1 MVKNEKMHYFKIPK
15 LGSYLAVP
23 LVYRSFLSEKLFD
36 VALEAKNKHLEELE
50 EFNTKKSE
58 EIE

>member
-1 MVKNEKMHYFKIPK
+1 VVKNEKMHYFKIPK